1 MDILEKFNEALLP
14 EKEDFY
20 SHINK
25 EGFTDA
31 NYAHIKRVCKD
42 FRIKNLGEQNYLYVQ
57 SDTLLLTDVFGN
69 FRNMCLMIYEPNH
82 INFLSAPGLA

>member
-31 NYAHIKRVCKD
+31 NYAHIKRVRKD
-42 FRIKNLGEQNYLYVQ
+42 FRIKNLGE
-57 SDTLLLTDVFGN
+57 
-69 FRNMCLMIYEPNH
+69 
-82 INFLSAPGLA
+82 